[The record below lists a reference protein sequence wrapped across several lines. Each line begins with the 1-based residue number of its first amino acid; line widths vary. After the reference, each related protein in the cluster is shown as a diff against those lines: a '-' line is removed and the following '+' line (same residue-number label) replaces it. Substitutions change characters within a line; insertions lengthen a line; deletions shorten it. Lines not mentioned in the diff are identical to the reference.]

1 MLKTY
6 EYLCTNED
14 YCNRVTRIVRD
25 EDKDQQSCYFC
36 SAMVER
42 LPAAPA
48 FVVKGFSAANGYS
61 GGKR

>member
-6 EYLCTNED
+6 EYLCTNEEC
-14 YCNRVTRIVRD
+14 CNRVTRIVRD

-36 SAMVER
+36 NAVVER

-48 FVVKGFSAANGYS
+48 FTVKGFNAANRYS
-61 GGKR
+61 K